1 MRFFWTVLVLGS
13 LMTSPSWAQ
22 DAAPANPAPT
32 DAGEPAE
39 KTDPLAP
46 LKEATV
52 EIEIDASSFFTDMA
66 INAVVRFPE
75 LVAEPLELPGPDSGI
90 SVINLDVTET
100 YSDDDTK
107 AVASISLM
115 PRDAGLITIPSFE
128 FQSDTTGYRTPARQ
142 ILVSTPV
149 ESEAMTFTMTPAKTT
164 VYAGEPLR
172 IDVEWTVDLITNQI
186 RSLRCFPEIF
196 SHPNSEI
203 VIPRNTDLEKHQM
216 GMPFGGRRIIAKRVP
231 PPSNEPNKQFERFG
245 TVTFPLYVRFNDPGT
260 VELPEVRLEIAHLKG
275 KGGAF
280 APYAAYFN
288 NGLFEPLAA
297 LEAFERFYTNA
308 PALTIEV
315 LPLPEA
321 GRSEN
326 FSGLF
331 APISIETSLNAHK
344 VEVGEVL
351 EVSLRVKSAAP
362 HGMIDLPALDLQR
375 ALRGRFR
382 ASNEYGRTWYEDG
395 TGFTGRVRPLT
406 TGVNAFPSLQVQV
419 FNPVAGAYQTLQ
431 TEAQELTV
439 TPANGKDFFDIRSL
453 APESTFT
460 NQPEGVWHNAQ
471 PGIMRDLMNQTIGL
485 LAENM
490 LILNLIG
497 VGLYFLLLPWV
508 KERRR
513 RATNPVYRAQ
523 AEAYEAFKKLPERS
537 EAKWEAFRQ
546 FLATSF
552 SMPSGA
558 WTPGEAQRLRDSGI
572 DETDVRAVIDTHTA
586 MDATDFASHKPASQ
600 VPNLNPLGRRL
611 FDHFR
616 KAVPIIAIAWLALGS
631 VSHADDWSEAEGLF
645 EQALAATPGRPST
658 ESLFTQSALKFEA
671 AADDRKRPGAAW
683 FNAGNAWFQAGE
695 IGRSIACYRQARIY
709 RPFDETISNSLD
721 AARALS
727 VDVVEDKRGLQ
738 LDIIPVRWLS
748 SALVVGVWA
757 LVVFLLIHRR
767 FKTNGTL
774 TGVIA
779 MLMLL
784 ILVGSLTAFASSRSG
799 SEGVVVA
806 GSLYGRKGPA
816 YSYQQA
822 FNEPVHDGLEVRILE
837 EREGWLLVQLADE
850 RQCWVP
856 ADQVRRVLNG
866 KG

>member
-1 MRFFWTVLVLGS
+1 MIGS

-22 DAAPANPAPT
+22 DTVPANPAPA

-39 KTDPLAP
+39 ETDPLAP

-75 LVAEPLELPGPDSGI
+75 LVAEPLELPGPDSGV
-90 SVINLDVTET
+90 SVINLDVMET
-100 YSDDDTK
+100 YSDDETK

-128 FQSDTTGYRTPARQ
+128 FQSDSTAYRTPARQ

-149 ESEAMTFTMTPAKTT
+149 ESEAMTFKMTPAKTT

-172 IDVEWTVDLITNQI
+172 IDVEWTANLITNQI
-186 RSLRCFPEIF
+186 RSLRCFPEVF

-231 PPSNEPNKQFERFG
+231 PPSDEPNKQFEKFG

-260 VELPEVRLEIAHLKG
+260 VELPEARLEIAHLKG

-297 LEAFERFYTNA
+297 LEAFERFYVNA

-315 LPLPEA
+315 LPLPEE

-331 APISIETSLNAHK
+331 SPVSIETGLTANE

-351 EVSLRVKSAAP
+351 EVSLRVKSEAP
-362 HGMIDLPALDLQR
+362 HGMIDLPALDVQR

-382 ASNEYGRTWYEDG
+382 AGNEYGRTWYEDG

-406 TGVNAFPSLQVQV
+406 TGVNALPSLQVQV
-419 FNPVAGAYQTLQ
+419 FDPGTGSYQTLQ

-552 SMPSGA
+552 SMPGGA

-572 DETDVRAVIDTHTA
+572 DETDVQAVIDTHTA

-600 VPNLNPLGRRL
+600 VPDLNPLGRRL

-616 KAVPIIAIAWLALGS
+616 KTVPMIAIAWLALGS
-631 VSHADDWSEAEGLF
+631 VSQADDWSEAEGLF
-645 EQALAATPGRPST
+645 EQALAATPGEPAT

-709 RPFDETISNSLD
+709 RPFDETISNRLN

-727 VDVVEDKRGLQ
+727 VDVVEEKRGVQ
-738 LDIIPVRWLS
+738 LDVIPVRWLS
-748 SALVVGVWA
+748 SGLVVGVWA
-757 LVVFLLIHRR
+757 LVAFLLIHRR

-774 TGVIA
+774 TGVMV
-779 MLMLL
+779 MLVLL
-784 ILVGSLTAFASSRSG
+784 ILIGSLTAFASSRSG

-822 FNEPVHDGLEVRILE
+822 FNEPVHDGLEVRVLE

-856 ADQVRRVLNG
+856 VDQVRRVLNE

>member
-1 MRFFWTVLVLGS
+1 MRFFWTVLVIS
-13 LMTSPSWAQ
+13 ALMTSPSWTQ

-32 DAGEPAE
+32 DNGEPAE
-39 KTDPLAP
+39 ETDPFAP
-46 LKEATV
+46 LKKATI
-52 EIEIDASSFFTDMA
+52 EIEIDPSSFFTDMA
-66 INAVVRFPE
+66 INAVVKFPE
-75 LVAEPLELPGPDSGI
+75 LVSEPLEMPGPDSGI
-90 SVINLDVTET
+90 SVINLDVMET
-100 YSDDDTK
+100 YSDEDTR

-128 FQSDTTGYRTPARQ
+128 FQSDTTSYRTPARQ

-149 ESEAMTFTMTPAKTT
+149 ESEAMTFTMTPVKTT

-172 IDVEWTVDLITNQI
+172 IDVEWTADLITNQI

-203 VIPRNTDLEKHQM
+203 VIPRNTDLEEQQM

-231 PPSNEPNKQFERFG
+231 PPSDESNKQFERFG

-260 VELPEVRLEIAHLKG
+260 VELPEVRLEIAHLKR

-297 LEAFERFYTNA
+297 LEAFERFYMNA

-315 LPLPEA
+315 LPLPEE

-331 APISIETSLNAHK
+331 SPVSIETSLTAHE

-351 EVSLRVKSAAP
+351 EVSLRVKSDAP
-362 HGMIDLPALDLQR
+362 HGMINLPALNVQR

-382 ASNEYGRTWYEDG
+382 AGNEYDRTWYEDG

-406 TGVNAFPSLQVQV
+406 TGVNALPSLQVQV
-419 FNPVAGAYQTLQ
+419 FNPGTGAYQTLQ

-513 RATNPVYRAQ
+513 RATNSVYRAQ
-523 AEAYEAFKKLPERS
+523 AEAYEAFRKLPERS
-537 EAKWEAFRQ
+537 KAKWEAFRQ
-546 FLATSF
+546 LLATSF

-572 DETDVRAVIDTHTA
+572 DETDVQAVIDTHTA
-586 MDATDFASHKPASQ
+586 MDATDFASHKPASE
-600 VPNLNPLGRRL
+600 VPDLNQLGRRL

-616 KAVPIIAIAWLALGS
+616 KAIPMIAIVWLTLGS
-631 VSHADDWSEAEGLF
+631 VSHADDWSEADGLF
-645 EQALAATPGRPST
+645 KQALAATPGEPPT

-671 AADDRKRPGAAW
+671 AANDRKRPGAAW
-683 FNAGNAWFQAGE
+683 FNAGNAWFNAGE

-709 RPFDETISNSLD
+709 RPFDETISNSLK

-738 LDIIPVRWLS
+738 LDVIPVRWLR

-784 ILVGSLTAFASSRSG
+784 ILVGSLTAFASNHSG

-806 GSLYGRKGPA
+806 GSLYARKGPA

-837 EREGWLLVQLADE
+837 EREGWLLVQLADG

-856 ADQVRRVLNG
+856 ADQVRRVSNR